1 MPLEGELAALGTALC
16 FSLSSTCFTLASRRA
31 GSSSVNRVRL
41 LAATVIA
48 CGLHLATRGQALPL
62 GLSWQAWMWLGVSG
76 VIGLVLGDDLL
87 FRSYVLIGPALAM
100 LVFALNPVLAALAG
114 TIFLD
119 ETLSAREWAG
129 ILVTIAGIAFVVSR
143 RKRTV
148 ESPTERSYVVGLV
161 LALGGAAGQ
170 AGGIVTAKLGLVEG
184 APAQSANVIRLVAAT
199 AAAWLVTTAM
209 GRLAATV
216 RAFKSDARTS
226 SEVTLG
232 ALLGPVAGVWLSL
245 VAIEHAPV
253 GVASTLMSIT
263 PLFLL
268 PISRVVFREPVTFRA
283 VAGTLIALSGVA
295 LLLL

>member
-1 MPLEGELAALGTALC
+1 MLFGELAALGTALC

-31 GSSSVNRVRL
+31 GSTPVNRVRL
-41 LAATVIA
+41 LAATLIA
-48 CGLHLATRGQALPL
+48 CGLHLATRGEALPL
-62 GLSWQAWMWLGVSG
+62 GLSPGAWMWLGISG
-76 VIGLVLGDDLL
+76 VIGLTLGDDLL

-100 LVFALNPVLAALAG
+100 LVFALNPVLAAFAG
-114 TIFLD
+114 AIFLD
-119 ETLSAREWAG
+119 ESLTAREWTG
-129 ILVTIAGIAFVVSR
+129 IVITIAGIASVVSK
-143 RKRTV
+143 RKPTIY
-148 ESPTERSYVVGLV
+148 SPTERSYLAGLL
-161 LALGGAAGQ
+161 LAFGGAVGQ

-199 AAAWLVTTAM
+199 AAAWLVTAAA
-209 GRLAATV
+209 GRLAKTV
-216 RAFKSDARTS
+216 GAFSNDPRAA

-268 PISRVVFREPVTFRA
+268 PISRVVFQEPVTLRA
-283 VAGTLIALSGVA
+283 VLGTAVALAGVA